1 MPGDSRAARIQVF
14 AQLCVAEL
22 IQRALCGAYTGIE
35 LVAADFFVGFD
46 LLTPISNLFAP
57 GFRLLLL
64 DLRIDVDQLLR
75 LLLAQSQLFGDR
87 LKHSQSIGI
96 QFPAFRRCELVFLRR
111 CRFLFLLR
119 FFRSF
124 LIGFLF
130 RFFFCREFFGRLVA
144 FLFSFAFRV
153 ITSPGFGLAT
163 LSAAAGL
170 SPVAAGAAP
179 PSPPSGGTSEHRRRY
194 IKRSNK
200 FM

>member
-57 GFRLLLL
+57 GLPPAAAGSADRCRPAFAPALGSIPALWRS
-64 DLRIDVDQLLR
+64 
-75 LLLAQSQLFGDR
+75 AQTQPEHWHPVL
-87 LKHSQSIGI
+87 
-96 QFPAFRRCELVFLRR
+96 AFRRCELVFLRR